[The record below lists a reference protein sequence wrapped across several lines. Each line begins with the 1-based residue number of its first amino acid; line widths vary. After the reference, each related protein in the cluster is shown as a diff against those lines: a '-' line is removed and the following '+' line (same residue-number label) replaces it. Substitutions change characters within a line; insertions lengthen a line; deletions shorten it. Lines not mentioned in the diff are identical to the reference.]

1 MNMKICFYS
10 SVTNFRSLSKINA
23 RNKSQLIFARRFKSL
38 IVYFLTFHIIL
49 SEMKIMTL
57 ENLSVID
64 KIQSH
69 SSDSD
74 FGNVKIKS
82 MIRV

>member
-1 MNMKICFYS
+1 MKMKICFHNS
-10 SVTNFRSLSKINA
+10 IINFRSLSEISA
-23 RNKSQLIFARRFKSL
+23 RDKSQLIFARRFKSL
-38 IVYFLTFHIIL
+38 IVYFLESYIIL

-57 ENLSVID
+57 KNLSVID

-82 MIRV
+82 IIKV